1 MKCQTLPARVENGWK
16 SIKNGLLEAADEIC
30 GWTRG
35 GCERHKETW
44 QWNETVDNVVKVKRK
59 AWKQQEKGG
68 YKEEHLKA
76 KRAAKPAVY
85 FAQKDAQVE
94 HFASINNNSDKNP
107 IFKMTKM
114 LKRDNIDVVVNNLFQ
129 KTKQNSL

>member
-59 AWKQQEKGG
+59 AWKQ
-68 YKEEHLKA
+68 
-76 KRAAKPAVY
+76 
-85 FAQKDAQVE
+85 
-94 HFASINNNSDKNP
+94 
-107 IFKMTKM
+107 
-114 LKRDNIDVVVNNLFQ
+114 
-129 KTKQNSL
+129 